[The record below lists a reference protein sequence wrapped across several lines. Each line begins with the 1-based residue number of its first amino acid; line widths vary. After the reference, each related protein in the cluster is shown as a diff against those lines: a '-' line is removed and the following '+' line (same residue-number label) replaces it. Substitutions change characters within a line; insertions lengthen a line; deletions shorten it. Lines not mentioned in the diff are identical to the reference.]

1 MNAPAYIFGSYRAQI
16 LPDGSITYYREIL
29 TSDGRE
35 IIGHEHPNQA
45 YCWFNLKPADNI
57 ASRLAEMEQTA

>member
-35 IIGHEHPNQA
+35 IIGREYPNHA
-45 YCWFNLKPADNI
+45 YCWFGLKPAGNI
-57 ASRLAEMEQTA
+57 ASRLTEMERTA